1 MSSKLFSYG
10 SVKNKPAR
18 SGFDWSEHFSFTAKA
33 GELLPVYWKFMLP
46 GTKVNLNLSS
56 FTRTMPVNTAAY
68 TRVKEYYDWYFVP
81 FRLINKSLGQ
91 ALVQMQDQPVQ
102 ATSLLQN
109 KTVTLDLPWTTCG
122 SMFTLIDYASTILP
136 SVARDKNLNGFSKAA
151 TTAKLLRYLRFGNC
165 YYTSTPAEMP
175 ANKNFGLSSKSDFNL
190 LAAKD
195 TAFNILPLA
204 AYQKIYCDYF
214 RFEQWENACPYT
226 YNFDYYN
233 GGNVFGSVLSD
244 PEDFWSND
252 NILSLRY
259 ANYNKDLFMGVM
271 PSSQLGSVATVTISN
286 FAGSPT
292 TINSL
297 PLLNTSNSGIV
308 VSASTNSSANPLVL
322 KQAVGSA
329 TVGDVFGV
337 NLSGMISNFDILSFR
352 IAEATQKWK
361 EVTQCAKQ
369 GYKEQLEA
377 HFNVKLSEA
386 LSDHCRY
393 IGGTSS
399 GITISEVLNT
409 NLESGDANI
418 KGKGV
423 GGSFGSETFETNEH
437 GVLMCIYHAV
447 PVLDYLRSGQDLQL
461 LHTLA
466 TDLPI
471 PEFDHIGMEAL
482 PIESLFN
489 EYSAEG
495 SAVIDDIPVLGYVPR
510 YVAYKT
516 SIDWVSGAFETTLDT
531 WVAPLTIEQQTSKLA
546 YDAVSG
552 GVVTFGYT
560 MTYGF
565 FKVTPRVL
573 DSIFVTP
580 CNDTWDTDQFLVNV
594 GFNVKPVQNL
604 DYNGMPY

>member
-1 MSSKLFSYG
+1 MANLFSYG
-10 SVKNKPAR
+10 SVRNKPAR

-33 GELLPVYWKFMLP
+33 GELLPVYWKMLLP

-81 FRLINKSLGQ
+81 LRLINKSIGQ

-102 ATSLLQN
+102 ATSIVAN
-109 KTVTLDLPWTTCG
+109 KSVTLDLPWTNAA
-122 SMFTLIDYASTILP
+122 SMFTLLNYANVTL
-136 SVARDKNLNGFSKAA
+136 KNKYNLNGFAKAA
-151 TTAKLLRYLRFGNC
+151 TSAKLLRYLRYGNC
-165 YYTSTPAEMP
+165 YYTSNSADVGK
-175 ANKNFGLSSKSDFNL
+175 NKNFGLSSKDDFNL
-190 LAAKD
+190 LAAKNVS
-195 TAFNILPLA
+195 FNVLPLA
-204 AYQKIYCDYF
+204 AYQKIYCDWF

-233 GGNVFGSVLSD
+233 GGNVFNGVTSNS
-244 PEDFWSND
+244 ENFWSND

-271 PSSQLGSVATVTISN
+271 PSAQFGSVATVNVSTSTDYLLLKNLQSGVTIST
-286 FAGSPT
+286 AAA
-292 TINSL
+292 SL
-297 PLLNTSNSGIV
+297 
-308 VSASTNSSANPLVL
+308 NPLVL
-322 KQAVGSA
+322 KQDGGSI
-329 TVGDVFGV
+329 GV
-337 NLSGMISNFDILSFR
+337 SNSLGISVSGLKSSFDILSFR

-399 GITISEVLNT
+399 GVTISEVLNT
-409 NLESGDANI
+409 NLESAAADI

-437 GVLMCIYHAV
+437 GILMCIYHAT

-461 LHTLA
+461 LSTLA
-466 TDLPI
+466 TDIPI

-482 PIESLFN
+482 PIETLFN
-489 EYSAEG
+489 ERSTEAT
-495 SAVIDDIPVLGYVPR
+495 ALIDNIPVLGYSPR
-510 YVAYKT
+510 YIAYKT
-516 SIDWVSGAFETTLDT
+516 SVDWVSGAFETTLDS
-531 WVAPLTIEQQTSKLA
+531 WVAPLTVNEQITKLLFNP
-546 YDAVSG
+546 DSG
-552 GVVTFGYT
+552 SVYS
-560 MTYGF
+560 MNYGF

-573 DSIFVTP
+573 DPIFVQECT
-580 CNDTWDTDQFLVNV
+580 DTWDSDQFLVNV
-594 GFNVKPVQNL
+594 SFNVKPVQNL

>member
-1 MSSKLFSYG
+1 MANLFSYG
-10 SVKNKPAR
+10 SVRNKPAR

-33 GELLPVYWKFMLP
+33 GELLPVYWKMLLP

-81 FRLINKSLGQ
+81 LRLINKSIGQ

-102 ATSLLQN
+102 ATSIVAN
-109 KTVTLDLPWTTCG
+109 KSVTLDLPWTNAAT
-122 SMFTLIDYASTILP
+122 MFTLLNYANSMT
-136 SVARDKNLNGFSKAA
+136 KGKYNLNGFAKAA
-151 TTAKLLRYLRFGNC
+151 TSAKLLRYLRYGNC
-165 YYTSTPAEMP
+165 YYTSTPSAVGT
-175 ANKNFGLSSKSDFNL
+175 NKNFGLSSKDGFNL
-190 LAAKD
+190 LASKNVS
-195 TAFNILPLA
+195 FNVLPLA
-204 AYQKIYCDYF
+204 AYQKIYCDWF

-233 GGNVFGSVLSD
+233 GGNVFRGVTSN
-244 PEDFWSND
+244 PENFWSND

-271 PSSQLGSVATVTISN
+271 PSAQFGSVATVSISN
-286 FAGSPT
+286 NAGT
-292 TINSL
+292 TFDNSL
-297 PLLNTSNSGIV
+297 LLRNVSTRSVISVAANS
-308 VSASTNSSANPLVL
+308 TNPLVL
-322 KQAVGSA
+322 KANTDSVSPDQIL
-329 TVGDVFGV
+329 GV
-337 NLSGMISNFDILSFR
+337 NVGGLVSSFDILSFR

-399 GITISEVLNT
+399 GVTISEVLNT
-409 NLESGDANI
+409 NLESAAADI

-437 GVLMCIYHAV
+437 GILMCIYHAV

-461 LHTLA
+461 LSTLA
-466 TDLPI
+466 TDIPI

-482 PIESLFN
+482 PIETLFN
-489 EYSAEG
+489 EQSQEAN
-495 SAVIDDIPVLGYVPR
+495 ALIKNIPILGYSPR
-510 YVAYKT
+510 YIAYKT
-516 SIDWVSGAFETTLDT
+516 SVDWVSGAFETTLDS
-531 WVAPLTIEQQTSKLA
+531 WVAPLTVNEQITKLLFNP
-546 YDAVSG
+546 DSG
-552 GVVTFGYT
+552 SVYS
-560 MTYGF
+560 MNYGF

-573 DSIFVTP
+573 DPIFVQECT
-580 CNDTWDTDQFLVNV
+580 DTWDSDQFLVNV
-594 GFNVKPVQNL
+594 SFNVKPVQNL

>member
-56 FTRTMPVNTAAY
+56 FSRTMPVNTAAY

-109 KTVTLDLPWTTCG
+109 KTVTLDLPWTSCG
-122 SMFTLIDYASTILP
+122 SMFKLLSYASKALTLLHK
-136 SVARDKNLNGFSKAA
+136 DKNLNGFSKAA

-165 YYTSTPAEMP
+165 YYTSTPNEMP
-175 ANKNFGLSSKSDFNL
+175 ANKNFGLSSKDDFNL
-190 LAAKD
+190 LSAKN
-195 TAFNILPLA
+195 TSFNILPLA

-233 GGNVFGSVLSD
+233 GGDVFSSVISD
-244 PEDFWSND
+244 AEGFWSND

-271 PSSQLGSVATVTISN
+271 PSSQFGSVATVSVKN
-286 FAGSPT
+286 PT
-292 TINSL
+292 STV
-297 PLLNTSNSGIV
+297 LLRNVVGGGQYIQTTNTSP
-308 VSASTNSSANPLVL
+308 NPLVL
-322 KQAVGSA
+322 KQA
-329 TVGDVFGV
+329 
-337 NLSGMISNFDILSFR
+337 SGQPAINQGLGIYTSDLKSSFDILSFR

-361 EVTQCAKQ
+361 EVTQCTKQ

-377 HFNVKLSEA
+377 HFNVKLSES

-423 GGSFGSETFETNEH
+423 GGSFGSDVFETNEH
-437 GVLMCIYHAV
+437 GILMCIYHAV

-489 EYSAEG
+489 KQSTEG
-495 SAVIDDIPVLGYVPR
+495 LSLMNNIPVLGYVPR

-516 SIDWVSGAFETTLDT
+516 SVDWVSGAFETTLDT
-531 WVAPLTIEQQTSKLA
+531 WVAPLTIDQQMTKLLFTPE
-546 YDAVSG
+546 SG
-552 GVVTFGYT
+552 SVFS
-560 MTYGF
+560 MNYGF
-565 FKVTPRVL
+565 FKVTPMVL

-594 GFNVKPVQNL
+594 AFNVKPVQNL

>member
-56 FTRTMPVNTAAY
+56 FSRTMPVNTAAY

-109 KTVTLDLPWTTCG
+109 KTVTLDLPWTNCG
-122 SMFTLIDYASTILP
+122 SMFNLVSYASATLP
-136 SVARDKNLNGFSKAA
+136 GSHKDRNLNGFSKAA

-165 YYTSTPAEMP
+165 YYTSTPSEMP
-175 ANKNFGLSSKSDFNL
+175 ANKNFGLSSKNDFNL
-190 LAAKD
+190 LSAKN
-195 TAFNILPLA
+195 TSFNILPLA

-233 GGNVFGSVLSD
+233 GGDVFSSVISS

-271 PSSQLGSVATVTISN
+271 PSSQFGSVATVSIPITSSDFVSSSGVGYAYLRNIDSPVSN
-286 FAGSPT
+286 RVVSTSNAS
-292 TINSL
+292 N
-297 PLLNTSNSGIV
+297 PLLLSQDKGS
-308 VSASTNSSANPLVL
+308 VSAGQSFGIRVSS
-322 KQAVGSA
+322 
-329 TVGDVFGV
+329 
-337 NLSGMISNFDILSFR
+337 LSSSFDILAFR

-377 HFNVKLSEA
+377 HFNVKLSEV

-423 GGSFGSETFETNEH
+423 GGSFGSDVFETNEH
-437 GVLMCIYHAV
+437 GILMCIYHAV

-482 PIESLFN
+482 PVESFYN
-489 EYSAEG
+489 KQSTEG
-495 SAVIDDIPVLGYVPR
+495 LALMNNIPVLGYVPR

-516 SIDWVSGAFETTLDT
+516 SVDWVSGAFETTLDT
-531 WVAPLTIEQQTSKLA
+531 WVAPLTIDQQITKLLFTPK
-546 YDAVSG
+546 SG
-552 GVVTFGYT
+552 SVFS
-560 MTYGF
+560 MNYGF
-565 FKVTPRVL
+565 FKVTPMVL

-580 CNDTWDTDQFLVNV
+580 CDDTWDTDQFLVNV
-594 GFNVKPVQNL
+594 AFNVKPVQNL

>member
-56 FTRTMPVNTAAY
+56 FSRTMPVNTAAY

-122 SMFTLIDYASTILP
+122 SMFTLLDYASTTLP
-136 SVARDKNLNGFSKAA
+136 SVVRDKNLNGFSKAA

-175 ANKNFGLSSKSDFNL
+175 TNKNFGLSSKDNFNL

-204 AYQKIYCDYF
+204 AYQKIYCDHF

-233 GGNVFGSVLSD
+233 GGNVFASVLSN

-271 PSSQLGSVATVTISN
+271 PSSQFGSVATVTIN
-286 FAGSPT
+286 TPQFASLFASGQSGQLRGVVASDGNTITVKNT
-292 TINSL
+292 TSL
-297 PLLNTSNSGIV
+297 TPSIQPLLFARTTEIG
-308 VSASTNSSANPLVL
+308 
-322 KQAVGSA
+322 A
-329 TVGDVFGV
+329 T
-337 NLSGMISNFDILSFR
+337 FDILSFR

-489 EYSAEG
+489 EYSTEG
-495 SAVIDDIPVLGYVPR
+495 SKIIDDVPVLGYVPR

-516 SIDWVSGAFETTLDT
+516 SVDWVSGAFETTLDT
-531 WVAPLTIEQQTSKLA
+531 WVAPLTVEQQTSKLGYGA
-546 YDAVSG
+546 LSVG
-552 GVVTFGYT
+552 ELPLGYT

-580 CNDTWDTDQFLVNV
+580 CDDTWDTDQFLVNV
-594 GFNVKPVQNL
+594 SFNVKPVQNL
-604 DYNGMPY
+604 DYDGMPY

>member
-10 SVKNKPAR
+10 SIKNKPAR

-56 FTRTMPVNTAAY
+56 FSRTMPVNTAAY

-109 KTVTLDLPWTTCG
+109 KTVTLDLPWTSCG
-122 SMFTLIDYASTILP
+122 SMFDLVSYASTTLP
-136 SVARDKNLNGFSKAA
+136 GLDKDKNLNGFSKAA

-165 YYTSTPAEMP
+165 YYTPTPNEMP
-175 ANKNFGLSSKSDFNL
+175 TNKNFGLSSNNDFNL
-190 LAAKD
+190 LASKN
-195 TAFNILPLA
+195 TSFNILPLA
-204 AYQKIYCDYF
+204 AYQKIYCDHF

-233 GGNVFGSVLSD
+233 GGDVFSSVISN

-271 PSSQLGSVATVTISN
+271 PSSQFGSVATVTCV
-286 FAGSPT
+286 
-292 TINSL
+292 
-297 PLLNTSNSGIV
+297 NSGSTSGRLINLYRNSNIV
-308 VSASTNSSANPLVL
+308 ASATSTNPIVL
-322 KQAVGSA
+322 KQLPANSVAV
-329 TVGDVFGV
+329 DDPFGV
-337 NLSGMISNFDILSFR
+337 SFNHMKIQFDVLSFR

-409 NLESGDANI
+409 NLDTGDANI

-437 GVLMCIYHAV
+437 GILMCIYHAV

-489 EYSAEG
+489 ENTIAGNSIT
-495 SAVIDDIPVLGYVPR
+495 SSIPILGYVPR

-516 SIDWVSGAFETTLDT
+516 SVDWVSGAFETSLDT
-531 WVAPLTIEQQTSKLA
+531 WVSPLTVDQQVSKLA
-546 YDAVSG
+546 VSTDSG
-552 GVVTFGYT
+552 GVVYGYS

-573 DSIFVTP
+573 DSVFVTS
-580 CNDTWDTDQFLVNV
+580 CNDTWDTDQFLVNAS
-594 GFNVKPVQNL
+594 FNVKPVQNL

>member
-33 GELLPVYWKFMLP
+33 GELLPVYWKFILP

-56 FTRTMPVNTAAY
+56 FSRTMPVNTAAY

-109 KTVTLDLPWTTCG
+109 KTVTLDLPWTSCG
-122 SMFTLIDYASTILP
+122 SMFNLVSYASKTLP
-136 SVARDKNLNGFSKAA
+136 GLHKDKNLNGFSKAA

-165 YYTSTPAEMP
+165 YYTSEPADMP
-175 ANKNFGLSSKSDFNL
+175 ANKNFGLSSKDNFNL
-190 LAAKD
+190 LSAKN
-195 TAFNILPLA
+195 TSFNILPLA

-233 GGNVFGSVLSD
+233 GGDVFSSVVSN
-244 PEDFWSND
+244 PEGFWSND
-252 NILSLRY
+252 NILTLRY

-271 PSSQLGSVATVTISN
+271 PSVQFGSVATVTVSN
-286 FAGSPT
+286 FRDNYTAAFPKHALLRNVTSGGS
-292 TINSL
+292 
-297 PLLNTSNSGIV
+297 V
-308 VSASTNSSANPLVL
+308 ASVAASYNPLVL
-322 KQAVGSA
+322 RQTTGAVDG
-329 TVGDVFGV
+329 GDYFGV
-337 NLSGMISNFDILSFR
+337 NITGLAGTFDILSFR

-437 GVLMCIYHAV
+437 GILMCIYHAV

-461 LHTLA
+461 LHTLT

-489 EYSAEG
+489 NQSTEG
-495 SAVIDDIPVLGYVPR
+495 LSLMNNIPVLGYVSR

-516 SIDWVSGAFETTLDT
+516 SVDWVSGAFETTLDT
-531 WVAPLTIEQQTSKLA
+531 WVAPLTIDQQMTKLLFNPE
-546 YDAVSG
+546 SG
-552 GVVTFGYT
+552 SVFS
-560 MTYGF
+560 MNYGF
-565 FKVTPRVL
+565 FKVTPMVL
-573 DSIFVTP
+573 DSIFVTA
-580 CNDTWDTDQFLVNV
+580 CDDTWDTDQFLVNV
-594 GFNVKPVQNL
+594 AFNVKPVQNL

>member
-1 MSSKLFSYG
+1 MANLFSYG

-33 GELLPVYWKFMLP
+33 GELLPVYWKMLLP

-81 FRLINKSLGQ
+81 LRLINKSIGQ

-102 ATSLLQN
+102 ATSIVAN
-109 KTVTLDLPWTTCG
+109 RSVTLDLPWTNAAT
-122 SMFTLIDYASTILP
+122 MFTLLDYANVTLT
-136 SVARDKNLNGFSKAA
+136 DKYNLNGFSKAA
-151 TTAKLLRYLRFGNC
+151 TSAKLLRYLRYGNC
-165 YYTSTPAEMP
+165 YYTSTPAELGT
-175 ANKNFGLSSKSDFNL
+175 NKNFGLSSKDDFNL
-190 LAAKD
+190 LAAKNV
-195 TAFNILPLA
+195 AFNVLPLA
-204 AYQKIYCDYF
+204 AYQKIYCDWF

-226 YNFDYYN
+226 YNFDYYT
-233 GGNVFGSVLSD
+233 GGNVFSGITAN

-271 PSSQLGSVATVTISN
+271 PSAQFGSVATVNVSTSTDYLLLKNLQSGVTIST
-286 FAGSPT
+286 AA
-292 TINSL
+292 
-297 PLLNTSNSGIV
+297 NTL
-308 VSASTNSSANPLVL
+308 NPLVL
-322 KQAVGSA
+322 KQDGGSI
-329 TVGDVFGV
+329 GV
-337 NLSGMISNFDILSFR
+337 NNSLGISFSGLKSSFDILSFR

-399 GITISEVLNT
+399 GVTISEVLNT
-409 NLESGDANI
+409 NLDTASSAAEI

-437 GVLMCIYHAV
+437 GILMCIYHAV

-461 LHTLA
+461 LSTLA
-466 TDLPI
+466 TDIPV

-482 PIESLFN
+482 PIETLFN
-489 EYSAEG
+489 EYSEYG
-495 SAVIDDIPVLGYVPR
+495 SKIVDDVPVLGYVPR
-510 YVAYKT
+510 YIAYKT
-516 SIDWVSGAFETTLDT
+516 SVDWVSGAFETTLDS

-546 YDAVSG
+546 YDVVSG
-552 GVVTFGYT
+552 GVVTFGYS

-573 DSIFVTP
+573 DPIFVTS
-580 CNDTWDTDQFLVNV
+580 CDDTWDTDQFLVNV
-594 GFNVKPVQNL
+594 SFNVKPVQNL

>member
-10 SVKNKPAR
+10 SIKNKPAR

-56 FTRTMPVNTAAY
+56 FSRTMPVNTAAY

-109 KTVTLDLPWTTCG
+109 KTVTLDLPWTNCG
-122 SMFTLIDYASTILP
+122 SMFSLLNYASTTL
-136 SVARDKNLNGFSKAA
+136 SSQHKDRNLNGFSKAA

-165 YYTSTPAEMP
+165 YYTSTPADTP
-175 ANKNFGLSSKSDFNL
+175 ANKNFGLSSKNEFNL

-195 TAFNILPLA
+195 TSFNILPLA
-204 AYQKIYCDYF
+204 AYQKIYCDHF

-233 GGNVFGSVLSD
+233 GGNVFASVLSN
-244 PEDFWSND
+244 PKDFWSND

-271 PSSQLGSVATVTISN
+271 PSSQLGSVATVSVAN
-286 FAGSPT
+286 NAGST
-292 TINSL
+292 YNNSL
-297 PLLNTSNSGIV
+297 LLRNISTSSVISLSSNSSNPLLLKANSGP
-308 VSASTNSSANPLVL
+308 VSVDQVL
-322 KQAVGSA
+322 
-329 TVGDVFGV
+329 GV
-337 NLSGMISNFDILSFR
+337 NVSGLVSSFDILSFR

-437 GVLMCIYHAV
+437 GILMCIYHSV

-482 PIESLFN
+482 PIESFYN
-489 EYSAEG
+489 KQSTEG
-495 SAVIDDIPVLGYVPR
+495 LALMNNIPVLGYVPR

-516 SIDWVSGAFETTLDT
+516 SVDWVSGAFETTLDT
-531 WVAPLTIEQQTSKLA
+531 WVAPLTIDQQITKLLFSPE
-546 YDAVSG
+546 SG
-552 GVVTFGYT
+552 SVFS
-560 MTYGF
+560 MNYGF
-565 FKVTPRVL
+565 FKVTPMVL

-580 CNDTWDTDQFLVNV
+580 CDDTWDTDQFLVNV
-594 GFNVKPVQNL
+594 AFNVKPVQNL

>member
-1 MSSKLFSYG
+1 MNSKLFSYG

-56 FTRTMPVNTAAY
+56 FSRTMPVNTAAY

-102 ATSLLQN
+102 ATSILRN
-109 KTVTLDLPWTTCG
+109 KAVTLDLPWTSCD
-122 SMFTLIDYASTILP
+122 SMFKLVSYTSKIHT
-136 SVARDKNLNGFSKAA
+136 DKNLNGFSKAA

-165 YYTSTPAEMP
+165 YYTSKPDEMP
-175 ANKNFGLSSKSDFNL
+175 ANKNFGLSSKDDFNL
-190 LAAKD
+190 LSAKN
-195 TAFNILPLA
+195 TSFNILPLA

-233 GGNVFGSVLSD
+233 GGDVFSSVVSN
-244 PEDFWSND
+244 PKDFWSND

-271 PSSQLGSVATVTISN
+271 PSSQFGSVATVSILNTGSLPSLNGIPFINLS
-286 FAGSPT
+286 AGSSAT
-292 TINSL
+292 
-297 PLLNTSNSGIV
+297 V
-308 VSASTNSSANPLVL
+308 VSASTSLNPLSF
-322 KQAVGSA
+322 KQSAGGVAVGQP
-329 TVGDVFGV
+329 FGI
-337 NLSGMISNFDILSFR
+337 NLNSLKSSFDILSFR

-437 GVLMCIYHAV
+437 GILMCIYHVV

-489 EYSAEG
+489 ENSTEG
-495 SAVIDDIPVLGYVPR
+495 SAIMDNVPVLGYVPR

-516 SIDWVSGAFETTLDT
+516 SVDWVSGAFETTLDT
-531 WVAPLTIEQQTSKLA
+531 WVAPLTVNQQIFKLLFTP
-546 YDAVSG
+546 DSG
-552 GVVTFGYT
+552 PVFS
-560 MTYGF
+560 MNYGF
-565 FKVTPRVL
+565 FKVTPMVL
-573 DSIFVTP
+573 DSIFVTA
-580 CNDTWDTDQFLVNV
+580 CDDTWDTDQFLVNV
-594 GFNVKPVQNL
+594 AFNVKPVQNL

>member
-1 MSSKLFSYG
+1 MANLFSYG
-10 SVKNKPAR
+10 SVRNKPAR
-18 SGFDWSEHFSFTAKA
+18 SGFDWTEHFSFTAKA
-33 GELLPVYWKFMLP
+33 GELLPVYWKMLLP

-81 FRLINKSLGQ
+81 LRLINKSIGQ
-91 ALVQMQDQPVQ
+91 ALVQMQNQPVQ
-102 ATSLLQN
+102 ATSIVAN
-109 KTVTLDLPWTTCG
+109 KSVTLDLPWTNAAT
-122 SMFTLIDYASTILP
+122 MYTLLDYAYQALP
-136 SVARDKNLNGFSKAA
+136 GMDKDKNLNGFSKAA
-151 TTAKLLRYLRFGNC
+151 TSAKLLRYLRYGNC
-165 YYTSTPAEMP
+165 YYTSTPAEVGK
-175 ANKNFGLSSKSDFNL
+175 NKNFGLSSKTDFNL
-190 LAAKD
+190 LAAKNIS
-195 TAFNILPLA
+195 FNVLPLA
-204 AYQKIYCDYF
+204 AYQKIYCDWF

-233 GGNVFGSVLSD
+233 GGNIFNGVTAD
-244 PEDFWSND
+244 PENFWSND

-271 PSSQLGSVATVTISN
+271 PSSQLGSVATVSI
-286 FAGSPT
+286 
-292 TINSL
+292 
-297 PLLNTSNSGIV
+297 SNSGTFSG
-308 VSASTNSSANPLVL
+308 VSGSGIPLRNLNSGGTSVASAGSDWNPVSL
-322 KQAVGSA
+322 KQVGG
-329 TVGDVFGV
+329 TVSVGNTFGFV
-337 NLSGMISNFDILSFR
+337 ASDLTSSFDILSFR

-399 GITISEVLNT
+399 GVTISEVLNT
-409 NLESGDANI
+409 NLESAAADI

-437 GVLMCIYHAV
+437 GILMCIYHAV
-447 PVLDYLRSGQDLQL
+447 PALDYLRSGQDLQL
-461 LHTLA
+461 LSTLA

-482 PIESLFN
+482 PVESLFN
-489 EYSAEG
+489 ENTITGNSII
-495 SAVIDDIPVLGYVPR
+495 SSIPVLGYVPR

-516 SIDWVSGAFETTLDT
+516 SVDWVSGAFETTLDT
-531 WVAPLTIEQQTSKLA
+531 WVAPLTVDQQVSKL
-546 YDAVSG
+546 VVNSNSG
-552 GVVTFGYT
+552 GVVYGYS

-573 DSIFVTP
+573 DPIFVTS

-594 GFNVKPVQNL
+594 SFNVKPVQNL

>member
-10 SVKNKPAR
+10 SIKNKPAR

-56 FTRTMPVNTAAY
+56 FSRTMPVNTAAY

-109 KTVTLDLPWTTCG
+109 KTVTLDLPWTSCG
-122 SMFTLIDYASTILP
+122 SMFNLVSYASTTL
-136 SVARDKNLNGFSKAA
+136 SGLDKDKNLNGFSKAA

-165 YYTSTPAEMP
+165 YYTSTPNEMP
-175 ANKNFGLSSKSDFNL
+175 TNKNFGLSSKNNFNL
-190 LAAKD
+190 LASKN
-195 TAFNILPLA
+195 TSFNILPLA
-204 AYQKIYCDYF
+204 AYQKIYCDHF

-233 GGNVFGSVLSD
+233 GGDVFSSVISN

-271 PSSQLGSVATVTISN
+271 PSSQFGSVATVTC
-286 FAGSPT
+286 
-292 TINSL
+292 L
-297 PLLNTSNSGIV
+297 NSGSTSGRLINLYRNSSIV
-308 VSASTNSSANPLVL
+308 ASATSTNPVVL
-322 KQAVGSA
+322 KQSPANSIAV
-329 TVGDVFGV
+329 DDPFGV
-337 NLSGMISNFDILSFR
+337 SFNNLKIQFDVLSFR

-423 GGSFGSETFETNEH
+423 GGSFGSDVFETNEH
-437 GVLMCIYHAV
+437 GILMCIYHAV

-489 EYSAEG
+489 ENTIAGNSIT
-495 SAVIDDIPVLGYVPR
+495 SSIPVLGYVPR

-516 SIDWVSGAFETTLDT
+516 SVDWVSGAFETTLDT
-531 WVAPLTIEQQTSKLA
+531 WVSPLTVDQQVSKLA
-546 YDAVSG
+546 VSTDSG
-552 GVVTFGYT
+552 GVVYGYS

-594 GFNVKPVQNL
+594 SFNVKPVQNL

>member
-1 MSSKLFSYG
+1 MANLFSYG

-122 SMFTLIDYASTILP
+122 SMFTLLDYASTILP
-136 SVARDKNLNGFSKAA
+136 GQNRDKNLNGFSKAA

-175 ANKNFGLSSKSDFNL
+175 KNKNFGLSSKDDFNL

-204 AYQKIYCDYF
+204 AYQKIYCDWF

-233 GGNVFGSVLSD
+233 GGNVFTSVLSN
-244 PEDFWSND
+244 PQDFWLND

-271 PSSQLGSVATVTISN
+271 PSAQFGSVATVSLNSAVLPVVIQSQK
-286 FAGSPT
+286 GSLQGVVAT
-292 TINSL
+292 NCETVTLKNSVPL
-297 PLLNTSNSGIV
+297 PSAFTSGIGAFV
-308 VSASTNSSANPLVL
+308 RDNAL
-322 KQAVGSA
+322 K
-329 TVGDVFGV
+329 F
-337 NLSGMISNFDILSFR
+337 NILSFR

-399 GITISEVLNT
+399 GVTISEVLNT
-409 NLESGDANI
+409 NLESAAADI

-437 GVLMCIYHAV
+437 GILMCIYHAV

-489 EYSAEG
+489 EYSTEG
-495 SAVIDDIPVLGYVPR
+495 SAIIDDVPVLGYVPR

-516 SIDWVSGAFETTLDT
+516 SVDWISGAFETTLGT
-531 WVAPLTIEQQTSKLA
+531 WIAPLTIEQQTSKLA
-546 YDAVSG
+546 YDSVSG

-573 DSIFVTP
+573 DSIFVTS

-594 GFNVKPVQNL
+594 SFNVKPVQNL

>member
-1 MSSKLFSYG
+1 MPNLFSYG

-33 GELLPVYWKFMLP
+33 GELLPVYWKMLLP

-81 FRLINKSLGQ
+81 LRLINKSIGQ

-102 ATSLLQN
+102 ATSIVAN
-109 KTVTLDLPWTTCG
+109 KSVTLDLPWTNAAT
-122 SMFTLIDYASTILP
+122 MFTLLNYANVTLK
-136 SVARDKNLNGFSKAA
+136 DKYNLNGFLKAA
-151 TTAKLLRYLRFGNC
+151 TSAKLLRYLRYGNC
-165 YYTSTPAEMP
+165 YYTSNPASVGK
-175 ANKNFGLSSKSDFNL
+175 NKNFGLSSKDDFNL
-190 LAAKD
+190 LAAKNVS
-195 TAFNILPLA
+195 FNVLPLA
-204 AYQKIYCDYF
+204 AYQKIYCDWF

-233 GGNVFGSVLSD
+233 GGNVFNGVTADS
-244 PEDFWSND
+244 EDFWSND

-271 PSSQLGSVATVTISN
+271 PSAQFGSVATVNVSTSTNYLLLRNLQSGVTIST
-286 FAGSPT
+286 AAT
-292 TINSL
+292 SL
-297 PLLNTSNSGIV
+297 
-308 VSASTNSSANPLVL
+308 NPLVL
-322 KQAVGSA
+322 KQDGGSIN
-329 TVGDVFGV
+329 VSNSLGV
-337 NLSGMISNFDILSFR
+337 STLQLKSSFDILSFR

-399 GITISEVLNT
+399 GVTISEVLNT
-409 NLESGDANI
+409 NLESAAADI

-437 GVLMCIYHAV
+437 GILMCIYHAV

-461 LHTLA
+461 LSTLA
-466 TDLPI
+466 TDIPI

-482 PIESLFN
+482 PIETLFN
-489 EYSAEG
+489 QQSTEAT
-495 SAVIDDIPVLGYVPR
+495 ALINNIPVLGYSPR
-510 YVAYKT
+510 YIAYKT
-516 SIDWVSGAFETTLDT
+516 SVDWVSGAFETTLDS
-531 WVAPLTIEQQTSKLA
+531 WVAPLTVDEQITKLLFNP
-546 YDAVSG
+546 DSG
-552 GVVTFGYT
+552 SVFS
-560 MTYGF
+560 MNYGF

-573 DSIFVTP
+573 DPIFVQECT
-580 CNDTWDTDQFLVNV
+580 DTWDSDQFLVNV
-594 GFNVKPVQNL
+594 SFNVKPVQNL

>member
-1 MSSKLFSYG
+1 MSSQLFSYG

-33 GELLPVYWKFMLP
+33 GELLPVYWKFILP

-122 SMFTLIDYASTILP
+122 SMFTLLDYASTILP
-136 SVARDKNLNGFSKAA
+136 SVVRDKNLNGFSKAA

-175 ANKNFGLSSKSDFNL
+175 KNKNFGLSSKDDFNL

-204 AYQKIYCDYF
+204 AYQKIYCDWF

-233 GGNVFGSVLSD
+233 GGNVFASVLSN

-259 ANYNKDLFMGVM
+259 ANYNKDLFMGVL
-271 PSSQLGSVATVTISN
+271 PSSQLGSVATVNVNHSSN
-286 FAGSPT
+286 AGVFLSDQTGYLTGTVASDGT
-292 TINSL
+292 TITVKNTRSL
-297 PLLNTSNSGIV
+297 TPGISPILRTSFKDLNTR
-308 VSASTNSSANPLVL
+308 
-322 KQAVGSA
+322 
-329 TVGDVFGV
+329 
-337 NLSGMISNFDILSFR
+337 FDILSFR

-377 HFNVKLSEA
+377 HFDVKLSEA

-409 NLESGDANI
+409 NLESGDADI

-437 GVLMCIYHAV
+437 GILMCIYHAV

-489 EYSAEG
+489 EYSTEG
-495 SAVIDDIPVLGYVPR
+495 SKIIDDNPVLGYVPR

-516 SIDWVSGAFETTLDT
+516 SVDWVSGAFETTLDT
-531 WVAPLTIEQQTSKLA
+531 WVAPLTIEQQVSKL
-546 YDAVSG
+546 
-552 GVVTFGYT
+552 GYGALSVGELPVHYS

-573 DSIFVTP
+573 DSIFVTS
-580 CNDTWDTDQFLVNV
+580 CDDTWDTDQFLVNV
-594 GFNVKPVQNL
+594 AFNVKPVQNL

>member
-10 SVKNKPAR
+10 SIKNKPAR

-56 FTRTMPVNTAAY
+56 FSRTMPVNTAAY

-102 ATSLLQN
+102 ATSLLRN
-109 KTVTLDLPWTTCG
+109 KTVTLDLPWTNCG
-122 SMFTLIDYASTILP
+122 SMFSLLNYASTTLP
-136 SVARDKNLNGFSKAA
+136 SQHKDKNLNGFSKAA

-165 YYTSTPAEMP
+165 YYTSKPDGMP
-175 ANKNFGLSSKSDFNL
+175 TNKNFGLSSKNDFSL
-190 LAAKD
+190 LSAKN
-195 TAFNILPLA
+195 TSFNILPLA

-233 GGNVFGSVLSD
+233 GGDVFSSVISN
-244 PEDFWSND
+244 PKDFWSND

-271 PSSQLGSVATVTISN
+271 PSSQFGSVATVTILNSS
-286 FAGSPT
+286 GSSAA
-292 TINSL
+292 INSL
-297 PLLNTSNSGIV
+297 PLLNTSNAGVV
-308 VSASTNSSANPLVL
+308 VSANTNSSANPLIL
-322 KQAVGSA
+322 KQTVGSA

-337 NLSGMISNFDILSFR
+337 NLSDMTSSFSILSFR

-361 EVTQCAKQ
+361 EVTQCAKR

-437 GVLMCIYHAV
+437 GILMCIYHAV

-471 PEFDHIGMEAL
+471 PEFDHVGMEAL
-482 PIESLFN
+482 PVESFFN
-489 EYSAEG
+489 NQSTEG
-495 SAVIDDIPVLGYVPR
+495 LALMNNIPVLGYVPR

-516 SIDWVSGAFETTLDT
+516 SVDWVSGAFETTLDT
-531 WVAPLTIEQQTSKLA
+531 WVAPLTIDQQMTKLLFTPE
-546 YDAVSG
+546 SG
-552 GVVTFGYT
+552 SVFS
-560 MTYGF
+560 MNYGF
-565 FKVTPRVL
+565 FKVTPMVL

-580 CNDTWDTDQFLVNV
+580 CDDTWDTDQFLVNV
-594 GFNVKPVQNL
+594 AFNVKPVQNL